1 MSQSTSHQ
9 RIAFLGTGI
18 MGAPSAIHLLR
29 AGYAVSCFNRTRAKT
44 QPVVDAGGE
53 AFDSPR
59 EAARDADVIITMVT
73 DGPDVEAVLFGE
85 NGAIQSAK
93 PGVLCIDM
101 TTMSPSLTI
110 EISIRAGEIGART
123 LDAPVTGGD
132 IGAQNATLS
141 IMVGGDKNDFE
152 EARPIFEILG
162 KTITYCGDHGAGQS
176 VKLCNQ
182 ICGAMN
188 LLGVCEALT
197 LGEKM
202 GVDPEIVT
210 QVINGGAG
218 ASWAMQNL
226 APKIIAK
233 DWSPGFMI
241 DTQQKDMRLVA
252 EAAAQTSTPLP
263 GAALAQQL
271 WRASEA
277 RGDGQQGIHAMA
289 KVLRALSNLELD

>member
-1 MSQSTSHQ
+1 MKQQ
-9 RIAFLGTGI
+9 IAFLGTGI
-18 MGAPSAIHLLR
+18 MGAPMAVHLLR
-29 AGYAVSCFNRTRAKT
+29 AGHQVSCFNRTRSKT
-44 QPVVDAGGE
+44 APLVEAGAT

-59 EAARDADVIITMVT
+59 EAARNADIIITMVT
-73 DGPDVEAVLFGE
+73 DGPDVEEVLFGA
-85 NGAIQSAK
+85 NGALAEAVAA

-101 TTMSPSLTI
+101 TTMSPTLTY
-110 EISIRAGEIGART
+110 EISVRAGEMGART
-123 LDAPVTGGD
+123 LDAPVTGGE

-152 EARPIFEILG
+152 AARPILEVLG

-202 GVDPEIVT
+202 GVDPEIIV

-218 ASWAMQNL
+218 ASWAMQHL
-226 APKIIAK
+226 APKINAK

-241 DTQQKDMRLVA
+241 ETQQKDMRLVA
-252 EAAAQTSTPLP
+252 QAADQTHTSLP

-271 WRASEA
+271 WRAAEA
-277 RGDGQQGIHAMA
+277 QGDHRDGIQALA
-289 KVLRALSNLELD
+289 KVLRALSNLQ

>member
-1 MSQSTSHQ
+1 MSQQ
-9 RIAFLGTGI
+9 IAFLGTGI
-18 MGAPSAIHLLR
+18 MGAPMAVHLLR
-29 AGYAVSCFNRTRAKT
+29 AGYRLSCFNRTRSKT
-44 QPVVDAGGE
+44 QPIVDAGGT

-59 EAARDADVIITMVT
+59 EAGQNADIIITMVT
-73 DGPDVEAVLFGE
+73 DGPDVEGVLFGE
-85 NGAIQSAK
+85 NGALASAK
-93 PGVLCIDM
+93 AGVLCIDM
-101 TTMSPSLTI
+101 TTMSPSLTR
-110 EISIRAGEIGART
+110 EIATRAGEIGART
-123 LDAPVTGGD
+123 LDAPVTGGE

-141 IMVGGDKNDFE
+141 IMVGGDQNDFE
-152 EARPIFEILG
+152 SARPILEVLG

-202 GVDPEIVT
+202 GVDPEIIV

-218 ASWAMQNL
+218 ASWAMQHL
-226 APKIIAK
+226 APKINAG

-241 DTQQKDMRLVA
+241 ETQQKDMRLVA
-252 EAAAQTSTPLP
+252 QAAEQTSTPLP

-271 WRASEA
+271 WRAAEA
-277 RGDGQQGIHAMA
+277 QGDQRSGIQAMA
-289 KVLRALSNLELD
+289 KVLRALSNLQ